1 MVSLYLTSI
10 GLFSFSN
17 LIFKFELMQTQTADH
32 DFDNIPTYIEAIEG
46 DLNLYNKDLDGD
58 LLADFIDTDDD
69 GDGMLTSDEVRVE
82 TYTEDSRSLLETTLN
97 ALELESNQ
105 FLSPIK
111 FQPNR
116 NNYTANRVTILDSN
130 GNGVPNYSDDT
141 ESDRIE

>member
-1 MVSLYLTSI
+1 
-10 GLFSFSN
+10 
-17 LIFKFELMQTQTADH
+17 
-32 DFDNIPTYIEAIEG
+32 
-46 DLNLYNKDLDGD
+46 
-58 LLADFIDTDDD
+58 
-69 GDGMLTSDEVRVE
+69 MLTSDEVRVE

-130 GNGVPNYSDDT
+130 GNGVPNYLDDT